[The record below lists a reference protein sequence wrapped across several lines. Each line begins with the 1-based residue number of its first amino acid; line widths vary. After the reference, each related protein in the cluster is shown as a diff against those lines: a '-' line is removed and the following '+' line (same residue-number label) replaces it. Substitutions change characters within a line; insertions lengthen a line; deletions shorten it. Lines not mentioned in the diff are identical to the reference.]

1 MPRSSAKLGLL
12 SLAIMAV
19 LAVGCTHASKGGY
32 SRFVQGNV
40 PDYDRVWK
48 DLNRPPDESLHHFIA
63 RVRRLAATATKP
75 ASDAGPVAR
84 GD

>member
-48 DLNRPPDESLHHFIA
+48 DLNRPPDE
-63 RVRRLAATATKP
+63 
-75 ASDAGPVAR
+75 
-84 GD
+84 